1 MALRAR
7 PLFQN
12 CYRQSHHSLPYQQLQ
27 HSKNELFSQQIDY
40 GIGLTNGK
48 FTLSYIIATHG
59 KLLDIGCIDSQ
70 VRRYPKICVI
80 SRTPTKI
87 SFISKT
93 NFQRIPLPMPLPIVI
108 TLDPNHFQIH
118 CHSQWPHT
126 SECPPDNFRRHTR

>member
-1 MALRAR
+1 MKLALVMGYMALRAR

-48 FTLSYIIATHG
+48 FTVSYIIATHG

-70 VRRYPKICVI
+70 VRRYPNICVI
-80 SRTPTKI
+80 PRTPTKI

-93 NFQRIPLPMPLPIVI
+93 NFQRITIA
-108 TLDPNHFQIH
+108 
-118 CHSQWPHT
+118 
-126 SECPPDNFRRHTR
+126 